1 MFSDQTICLPVG
13 QHLKIVHMNRIYFNV
28 IKAIKLIYG

>member
-13 QHLKIVHMNRIYFNV
+13 QHLKIEHMNKIHINV